1 MRRSILLMMA
11 MLALLTDQFASA
23 EVRIAGRHVYILQP
37 GLSEIWGSY
46 VFLVEASV
54 DGEEASMPLLLP
66 KEKREFGPQEGVT
79 NEELQFDPA
88 TGVILKK
95 KFNVGSNLLAVGFN
109 VSAQDGQALMSLDTA
124 GGVQDI
130 SFMVPVGQMKVTGP
144 NLSFEPN
151 VNFIGRNFDTYVYK
165 SSDNVPG
172 VLQFT
177 VQGVPEGRADYWV
190 AGAGYALLLLVLG
203 GFLAWRSTPKSES
216 GEDIFFDEEASTQL
230 TQ

>member
-1 MRRSILLMMA
+1 MIKIALNLLAIAAGMMGPIA
-11 MLALLTDQFASA
+11 TAD
-23 EVRIAGRHVYILQP
+23 VRIAGRHVYILQP

-54 DGEEASMPLLLP
+54 EGEEASMPLLLP

-95 KFNVGSNLLAVGFN
+95 KFSAGSNLLAVGFN
-109 VSAQDGQALMSLDTA
+109 VSAQDGEAVMSLDA
-124 GGVQDI
+124 GGGVQDI
-130 SFMVPVGQMKVTGP
+130 SFMVPVGQLKVVGP

-165 SSDNVPG
+165 SSENTPG

-177 VQGVPEGRADYWV
+177 VQGIPEGRTDYWV
-190 AGAGYALLLLVLG
+190 VGAGFAVLMLVLG
-203 GFLAWRSTPKSES
+203 SFLAWRSIPKSKS
-216 GEDIFFDEEASTQL
+216 GEDIFFDDEVSTQ
-230 TQ
+230 T